1 MMNKNI
7 NQAIILA
14 AGYGK
19 RLRPLTL
26 KTPKPLILVNKK
38 PIIFYLLEELRN
50 NNIHKCFI
58 NVHYLPDQ
66 IINYIHQYSKQYKY
80 MDIKIIK
87 EKVILDTGGAIKN
100 ITKRFNNKPLI
111 VINGDSIIISKNK
124 IKSPLKILINNF
136 NIKLMDY
143 LLLLDTNQNSIGYK
157 GNGDFNIKDNKN
169 ISMIDRSS
177 EHNIA
182 YTGWQ
187 IVNPKP
193 IIKINKKIFSL
204 NLCYNEAIKNKL
216 LWGVLNKGKWLHI
229 GTKKSLIESEKWI
242 KSYKS

>member
-1 MMNKNI
+1 MNPLKAGELSESDDKDCEIIDDSGNI
-7 NQAIILA
+7 SA
-14 AGYGK
+14 AGVAISGLISGSGELTVKNNIVTQGSLNVSGNAVEIKFIQTYLPNGNAKSKGILSLIDANKLGMKYSNESSGK
-19 RLRPLTL
+19 WKVKGDTIISTL
-26 KTPKPLILVNKK
+26 K
-38 PIIFYLLEELRN
+38 R
-50 NNIHKCFI
+50 
-58 NVHYLPDQ
+58 
-66 IINYIHQYSKQYKY
+66 SK
-80 MDIKIIK
+80 
-87 EKVILDTGGAIKN
+87 T
-100 ITKRFNNKPLI
+100 
-111 VINGDSIIISKNK
+111 
-124 IKSPLKILINNF
+124 
-136 NIKLMDY
+136 
-143 LLLLDTNQNSIGYK
+143 
-157 GNGDFNIKDNKN
+157 KN

-242 KSYKS
+242 KNYKL